1 MCCFNMVDIY
11 LRKFL
16 IEGDAPCYNP
26 EKQKKEVERLRKQL
40 DDFEKC
46 KKRQEKY
53 AKKYH
58 R

>member
-1 MCCFNMVDIY
+1 MVDIY